1 MSILSN
7 PQIQQNPNFINLT
20 GIFMEFNKMIL
31 KVIWKSK
38 EPRIVKVLLK
48 KESTERRITTP
59 DIKTYYKATVI
70 KDSVILVQG

>member
-1 MSILSN
+1 
-7 PQIQQNPNFINLT
+7 
-20 GIFMEFNKMIL
+20 MEFNKMIL

-48 KESTERRITTP
+48 KESRERRITPT
-59 DIKTYYKATVI
+59 DIKTYYKATII